1 MPDQTKSYAGKVA
14 FVTGAA
20 NGIGKATAIAF
31 AREGASVAIVDVK
44 EDDLGEVVAE
54 IEAAG
59 GKAVAIG
66 CDVSKSED
74 VQAALA
80 KTVDTFGGLDIA
92 FNNAGVEQPMIPLT
106 ELDEDAF
113 DRLVA
118 IDLRGVYLCMKYQVP
133 LLKQRGGG
141 SIVNTSSGA
150 GVVGI
155 KGQAAYVA
163 VKHAVVGISKSV
175 ALEVVPDN
183 IRVNAICPGVIA
195 TPMIL
200 DRIAGGTEEGK
211 KQMEGHEPIGR
222 LGKPEEI
229 AAAVL
234 YMCSDLAAFMVGH
247 AMVVDGGQTAGL
259 PE

>member
-1 MPDQTKSYAGKVA
+1 MSAQPQSYAGKVA
-14 FVTGAA
+14 FISGGA
-20 NGIGKATAIAF
+20 NGIGRATALAF
-31 AREGASVAIVDVK
+31 ARAGASVAVVDIAADEVA
-44 EDDLGEVVAE
+44 EVVKE

-59 GKAVAIG
+59 GTALGVH

-74 VQAALA
+74 IKAALA
-80 KTVDTFGGLDIA
+80 KTVKAFGGLDIA
-92 FNNAGVEQPMIPLT
+92 FNNAGVEQPMIPLV
-106 ELDEDAF
+106 EIEEDAF

-118 IDLRGVYLCMKYQVP
+118 IDLRGVYLAMKYQIP
-133 LLKQRGGG
+133 LMKQRGGG
-141 SIVNTSSGA
+141 CIVNTSSGA

-175 ALEVVPDN
+175 ALEAIGDN
-183 IRVNAICPGVIA
+183 IRVNALCPGVIA

-200 DRIAGGTEEGK
+200 DRVSGGTEEGK

-222 LGKPEEI
+222 LGQPEEI